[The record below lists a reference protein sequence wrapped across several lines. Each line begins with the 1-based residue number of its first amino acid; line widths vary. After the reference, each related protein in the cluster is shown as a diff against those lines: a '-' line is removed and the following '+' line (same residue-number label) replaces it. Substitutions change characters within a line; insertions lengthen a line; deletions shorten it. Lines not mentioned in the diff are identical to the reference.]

1 MEKYLITDFA
11 KYRNDESL
19 DMKYGREP
27 VIALMPN
34 GNLICVITTGGPYEP
49 HWDNFV
55 VILRSYDGGKTW
67 SDPQKLFS
75 HKKRGVWA
83 TEIYTGFEYP
93 MMVLYTYTGDNPYKE
108 LQTFVSYT
116 YDNGETWTEPRTI
129 SAYANCLSLRRGFK
143 MSNGET
149 VFPIYHTNMH
159 KDFGDFLPRDDA
171 HFWDLSD
178 HASGV
183 IVTADGGKSY
193 TPYGDF
199 GLHTETPEDG
209 MFYEFDKENP
219 SELWEPNC
227 VELEDGHLVMYMR
240 ASKRPYINSAE
251 SFDYGRT
258 WSFRGSI
265 DVFSSNTKLTMF
277 KLKDTAFLVTNVNK
291 SIDSRDRTKLQILK
305 SKDCKTWEFVS
316 FVGEEN
322 QWIFYPH
329 VAIDEE
335 NGKVYLS
342 YEDVRRHYL
351 NVYSFEELGV

>member
-1 MEKYLITDFA
+1 
-11 KYRNDESL
+11 
-19 DMKYGREP
+19 
-27 VIALMPN
+27 
-34 GNLICVITTGGPYEP
+34 
-49 HWDNFV
+49 
-55 VILRSYDGGKTW
+55 
-67 SDPQKLFS
+67 
-75 HKKRGVWA
+75 
-83 TEIYTGFEYP
+83 
-93 MMVLYTYTGDNPYKE
+93 
-108 LQTFVSYT
+108 
-116 YDNGETWTEPRTI
+116 
-129 SAYANCLSLRRGFK
+129 
-143 MSNGET
+143 
-149 VFPIYHTNMH
+149 
-159 KDFGDFLPRDDA
+159 
-171 HFWDLSD
+171 
-178 HASGV
+178 
-183 IVTADGGKSY
+183 
-193 TPYGDF
+193 
-199 GLHTETPEDG
+199 
-209 MFYEFDKENP
+209 
-219 SELWEPNC
+219 
-227 VELEDGHLVMYMR
+227 MR

-265 DVFSSNTKLTMF
+265 DVFNSNTKLTMF